1 MLRQG
6 QAANVLWWL
15 DDDLS
20 CRSSPVRSVV
30 IPGVA
35 VKDGL
40 FVPGSENGGYQDVHK
55 MAISKGKI

>member
-1 MLRQG
+1 
-6 QAANVLWWL
+6 VLWWL